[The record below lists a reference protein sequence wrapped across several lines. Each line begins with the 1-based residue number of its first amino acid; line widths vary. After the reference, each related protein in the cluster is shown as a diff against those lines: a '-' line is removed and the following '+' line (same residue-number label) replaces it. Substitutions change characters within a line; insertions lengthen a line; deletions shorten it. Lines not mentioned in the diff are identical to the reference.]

1 MLYFQLL
8 DEISNRQMSI
18 ELKHELYVIPLE
30 GGMNIIYAPLHGAA
44 FYASDQAADI
54 CKSYIQGKDIA
65 GDEYNALLIQ
75 HLKILEGK
83 HITIPPQR
91 PINTSNLVIILSQMC
106 NLACSYC
113 YAQDARSK
121 EILSQDK
128 LKATIDYIFS
138 CGSKKKHFSFIGGG
152 EPTLTWGLLSWAIAY
167 IRSKNTN
174 QSKVSIGITTNGTL
188 LNDERIDFLYKNDVH
203 IGLSF
208 EILPN
213 VQNIQRC
220 FADKKRK
227 SFDIID
233 VAIQKLVTK
242 GVHINFRSTIT
253 KANVKQMPTMVKFV
267 IEHYPTLKKL
277 HFEQVTSKDNDKTFY
292 DDFIQ
297 NFIEARKIGRINGI
311 DVYCS
316 GSNGLRTIKKRFCGG
331 EFCITPTG
339 DIVACHRI
347 SSQEE
352 NAFNLFNYG
361 KVENGIINIDKIKK
375 ESIEQFYNTK
385 RDACSTC
392 FAKWHCAGSCSME
405 KTIYTE
411 EMKNLKCYFTKKLI
425 KQLLKEELDNNS

>member
-1 MLYFQLL
+1 M
-8 DEISNRQMSI
+8 
-18 ELKHELYVIPLE
+18 
-30 GGMNIIYAPLHGAA
+30 
-44 FYASDQAADI
+44 
-54 CKSYIQGKDIA
+54 
-65 GDEYNALLIQ
+65 
-75 HLKILEGK
+75 
-83 HITIPPQR
+83 
-91 PINTSNLVIILSQMC
+91 
-106 NLACSYC
+106 
-113 YAQDARSK
+113 
-121 EILSQDK
+121 
-128 LKATIDYIFS
+128 
-138 CGSKKKHFSFIGGG
+138 
-152 EPTLTWGLLSWAIAY
+152 LSWAIAY
-167 IRSKNTN
+167 IRSQNTN

-203 IGLSF
+203 VGLSF

-233 VAIQKLVTK
+233 TTIQKLVTK

-253 KANVKQMPTMVKFV
+253 KANVKQMPEMVKFV

-316 GSNGLRTIKKRFCGG
+316 GSNGLRTIKNRFCGG

-352 NAFNLFNYG
+352 KAFNLFNYG
-361 KVENGIINIDKIKK
+361 KVENGIINIDKSKK
-375 ESIEQFYNTK
+375 ECIEQFYNTK
-385 RDACSTC
+385 RNVCSTC

-411 EMKNLKCYFTKKLI
+411 EMKNLKCYFIKELI
-425 KQLLKEELDNNS
+425 KQLLKEELNNNI